1 MWLQV
6 SETILGWQVIPW
18 VAIKDNVEMAPSA
31 EGGVLLYLLG
41 GRKGELQNDKLI
53 LGPYHWLEV
62 KTAVCTDN

>member
-1 MWLQV
+1 
-6 SETILGWQVIPW
+6 
-18 VAIKDNVEMAPSA
+18 MAPCA